1 MTAPSLASK
10 IGGVASTA
18 GSLAQSAAAGVGSA
32 GTTEGFLAGM
42 QMLTQETNHVQ
53 LEMGKMNLQKTLI
66 EGFAK
71 FIKEM
76 GKGFVMQ

>member
-1 MTAPSLASK
+1 MTSPSLTSKTTGLAGNAAS
-10 IGGVASTA
+10 IGMAAESG
-18 GSLAQSAAAGVGSA
+18 LASA

-42 QMLTQETNHVQ
+42 QMLTAETNHVQ
-53 LEMGKMNLQKTLI
+53 LEMGKMNLQKTLV